1 MNNFIGIDVIIEQ
14 VATGGEGKAVY
25 SNRSGLFA
33 GVVDSENVFTPVED
47 VVEIAIDYVTETE
60 GYKPEKLQPAY
71 NELGNVS
78 GFTIHSIEG
87 ENA

>member
-1 MNNFIGIDVIIEQ
+1 MKNFIGIDVIIEQ

-33 GVVDSENVFTPVED
+33 GVVDSENVFTPLDD
-47 VVEIAIDYVTETE
+47 VVEIAIDFITETE
-60 GYKPEKLQPAY
+60 GCKPAKLQPAY
-71 NELGNVS
+71 NELGNVK
-78 GFTIHSIEG
+78 GFTIHSTEG

>member
-1 MNNFIGIDVIIEQ
+1 MKNFIGIDVIIEQ

-47 VVEIAIDYVTETE
+47 VVAIAIDFITETE
-60 GYKPEKLQPAY
+60 GYKPAKLQPAY

-78 GFTIHSIEG
+78 GFTILITQG
-87 ENA
+87 EQA